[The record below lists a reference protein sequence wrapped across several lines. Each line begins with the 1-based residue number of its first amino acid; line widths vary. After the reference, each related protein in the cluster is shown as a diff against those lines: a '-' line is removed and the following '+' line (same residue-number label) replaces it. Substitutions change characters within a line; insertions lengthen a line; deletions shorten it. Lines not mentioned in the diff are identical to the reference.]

1 MGSKNVQLSSFV
13 NYDDILVVLFIQD
26 FNISGEQ
33 IQTHDSGGF
42 GSGLGM
48 GEGGKDGDME
58 EWEDD
63 GWGTFEVL
71 DDSKSGPSSGPD
83 FFDTL
88 ETNVP
93 KKKENEDLF
102 EQLGVGVRREGMG
115 GKKPSPPPVS
125 ANLFGSSGARG
136 GKADEERD
144 DWGDWGSDFSNKQVL
159 LLAWHV
165 CVCVDVA
172 HCQSI

>member
-1 MGSKNVQLSSFV
+1 MGSKCLQLSNFV
-13 NYDDILVVLFIQD
+13 HYDDILVALFIQD

-48 GEGGKDGDME
+48 GEGGKDDDVE

-71 DDSKSGPSSGPD
+71 DDNKDVLSSGPD
-83 FFDTL
+83 FFDTF
-88 ETNVP
+88 ETSVP
-93 KKKENEDLF
+93 KRKENEDLF
-102 EQLGVGVRREGMG
+102 EQLGVGVRREEGG

-125 ANLFGSSGARG
+125 ANLFGSSDARS

-144 DWGDWGSDFSNKQVL
+144 DWGDWGSDFSNKQVCVG
-159 LLAWHV
+159 LAY
-165 CVCVDVA
+165 VCVDVA